1 MEDLDFRCSVAS
13 SDDGE
18 PMAGTAPTDAAF
30 LLVEHA
36 GSWGRQ
42 AVAESRMPEG
52 VRAHLGSLSGVR
64 VQLIRRHGGGDDD
77 GVRVFHAVADTGG
90 FAVRTTVLAR
100 VEDLLDLDLER
111 DLVEHDGLLWL
122 VCTNG
127 RRDRCCAELGRPIT
141 AALADRW
148 PHETWETTHLGGHRF
163 AGTLLAL
170 PSGQTLGR
178 LTPDNA
184 VAACAEVSAGGV
196 PLGLSRGRAGR
207 GGAEQVRELHV
218 LAGGRPD
225 VEVREVVGPPR
236 RQSCGD
242 LPAKPSSTW
251 RVVV

>member
-1 MEDLDFRCSVAS
+1 MLAQVDE
-13 SDDGE
+13 
-18 PMAGTAPTDAAF
+18 
-30 LLVEHA
+30 
-36 GSWGRQ
+36 
-42 AVAESRMPEG
+42 
-52 VRAHLGSLSGVR
+52 
-64 VQLIRRHGGGDDD
+64 
-77 GVRVFHAVADTGG
+77 
-90 FAVRTTVLAR
+90 LAR
-100 VEDLLDLDLER
+100 IAEDGPPPDTDVLR
-111 DLVEHDGLLWL
+111 VG
-122 VCTNG
+122 V
-127 RRDRCCAELGRPIT
+127 LGFG
-141 AALADRW
+141 LADRW

-196 PLGLSRGRAGR
+196 PLALSRGRAGR

-242 LPAKPSSTW
+242 LAAKPSSTW